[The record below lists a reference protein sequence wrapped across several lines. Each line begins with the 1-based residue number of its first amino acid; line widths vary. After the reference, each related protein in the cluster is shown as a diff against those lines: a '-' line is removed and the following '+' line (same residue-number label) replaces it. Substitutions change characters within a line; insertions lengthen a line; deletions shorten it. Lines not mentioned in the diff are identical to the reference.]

1 MYGWFSLSLGMAV
14 MKNLVSK
21 IGKKYFGGF
30 SGLLT
35 VNIFTGAFAI
45 LFFLCLGLDFRSIE
59 SSAFWWIA
67 LSYGVCTTA
76 AQMLHI
82 AAVSRGDLSV
92 CSMIYASGFLVST
105 MFSVFYFDETV
116 GVLKAIGL
124 VLICLSIFLISF
136 QFQKKGEKTDKTEK
150 KRGYQYLLFAF
161 PAMIGCGLVGVF
173 QKLFKAHCGSV
184 GLNEFLFVAFS
195 EMLVVSVVLKVWM
208 SLVKI
213 RRQGLALKNGQAVE
227 TDKAVKNELLIE
239 GGLAVEGGQTLENS
253 AVNSANSANS
263 ASKWTKK
270 DLWLYAALATAFGV
284 GIVVMGRLNLY
295 LTGVMDGVIFFPL
308 YNGSSIAL
316 TAAGSFLLLKEKPTV
331 WKLVGIAIGICS
343 FVLIAL

>member
-45 LFFLCLGLDFRSIE
+45 LFFLCLGLNFRSIE

-105 MFSVFYFDETV
+105 VFSVFYFDETV

-124 VLICLSIFLISF
+124 VLI
-136 QFQKKGEKTDKTEK
+136 
-150 KRGYQYLLFAF
+150 
-161 PAMIGCGLVGVF
+161 
-173 QKLFKAHCGSV
+173 
-184 GLNEFLFVAFS
+184 
-195 EMLVVSVVLKVWM
+195 
-208 SLVKI
+208 
-213 RRQGLALKNGQAVE
+213 
-227 TDKAVKNELLIE
+227 
-239 GGLAVEGGQTLENS
+239 
-253 AVNSANSANS
+253 
-263 ASKWTKK
+263 
-270 DLWLYAALATAFGV
+270 
-284 GIVVMGRLNLY
+284 
-295 LTGVMDGVIFFPL
+295 
-308 YNGSSIAL
+308 
-316 TAAGSFLLLKEKPTV
+316 
-331 WKLVGIAIGICS
+331 
-343 FVLIAL
+343 